1 MLEIAEYME
10 HDELVPFYVSRGLEI
25 SEGNFENPPIF
36 SYLIKENENF
46 VGAITCSKLENIFII
61 EAIAVKEEYERK
73 KFGIKLLNFA
83 LSKMKEMNAEN
94 IILNAKNPIFF
105 EKNGFVAME
114 KKEVPTNAYS
124 YCFSCPEY
132 ELSCFPK
139 IMKYKK

>member
-73 KFGIKLLNFA
+73 K
-83 LSKMKEMNAEN
+83 SE
-94 IILNAKNPIFF
+94 
-105 EKNGFVAME
+105 
-114 KKEVPTNAYS
+114 
-124 YCFSCPEY
+124 
-132 ELSCFPK
+132 
-139 IMKYKK
+139 